1 MEFIN
6 CMEWIDDVMVLYV
19 SSNNMLGRFL
29 DVHFLEVRCS
39 QDSQKL
45 KWEGVSNKRHNLKPT
60 DWIQTLEIYISTISL

>member
-45 KWEGVSNKRHNLKPT
+45 K
-60 DWIQTLEIYISTISL
+60 